1 MKTKAITGILL
12 IMFLTI
18 TLSITFREVSAM
30 ETQGVTILE
39 ITNPNSSTVSGS
51 IVYWTFEIIGPDKE
65 AVPGEIVQYSIR
77 VTNLPA
83 SDIPLQFDGIWVS
96 FDPGLSPVYGNWY
109 FNFEWPTVSIG
120 ETYEGPFGFFIWTN
134 NVPIGYVQ
142 GGFIGAGVNYGSP
155 ESQDAPY
162 TVTIV
167 SPAIPASVDIDPDKL
182 NLKRQRKGWVTV
194 YISPPEGYST
204 ADIVVETVKL
214 EIEGAF
220 FPMVWFD
227 IKPPKRSIFTAKFD
241 KSDIVNYLQTLF
253 HGHGRGFIEF
263 KITGKLVDDTPFEGI
278 NIIQLIF

>member
-1 MKTKAITGILL
+1 MKTKMITGILL

-18 TLSITFREVSAM
+18 TLGITFREVSAT
-30 ETQGVTILE
+30 ETQGITMLK
-39 ITNPNSSTVSGS
+39 ITNPDSSTVSGS
-51 IVYWTFEIIGPDKE
+51 IVYWTFEIVDPDKE

-77 VTNLPA
+77 VTNLPT
-83 SDIPLQFDGIWVS
+83 SDTPLQFDGLWVS
-96 FDPGLSPVYGNWY
+96 FDPGLWVEYGEWY
-109 FNFEWPTVSIG
+109 FNFEWPTVSVG
-120 ETYEGPFGFFIWTN
+120 ETYEGPYGFFMWTN

-142 GGFIGAGVNYGSP
+142 GGFMSAGVYYGSP
-155 ESQDAPY
+155 EYQTAPY

-167 SPAIPASVDIDPDKL
+167 SPNIPVDVDINPDKL
-182 NLKRQRKGWVTV
+182 NLKKQQRGWITG

-204 ADIVVETVKL
+204 YDIAVETVKL

-253 HGHGRGFIEF
+253 HGHGRGFVEF